1 MRYLF
6 GVVLP
11 ALLQVLVVFIII
23 ETNTGNGSWLGLL
36 AYLIGLFAIPLTAII
51 NALYIWKSP
60 TEYFLGIIGKC
71 FAIALIAPVM
81 CVFMLFL

>member
-11 ALLQVLVVFIII
+11 ALLQVLVVFIVI
-23 ETNTGNGSWLGLL
+23 ETNTGNGSWAGLA
-36 AYLIGLFAIPLTAII
+36 AYLIGIFAIPLTAII

-60 TEYFLGIIGKC
+60 NEHFLNMIGKC
-71 FAIALIAPVM
+71 FSISVIAPIL
-81 CVFMLFL
+81 CIFMMFL